1 MQTSKFITVK
11 NILINVEYEVDSYQ
25 LEPFSTGISRGSD
38 YDVYV
43 TSVKVDGSDT
53 NIIDLLST
61 DMIET
66 IEEEIRRQ

>member
-1 MQTSKFITVK
+1 MQTSKLVTVN
-11 NILINVEYEVDSYQ
+11 NILLDVEYEVDSYQ

-61 DMIET
+61 DMMET